1 MAGIR
6 NVAERCLDQ
15 GGTISVREDVLGVY
29 GDDNPQDR
37 SVKARLDLIQNDD
50 FVRIALVTVRPTGST
65 AGQDGNLQRDLDNAN
80 RVYQNECDLWLYP
93 VGSRVVETNLLG
105 SNVLL
110 NQDDCLTSGHSV
122 SDEEDDLFDL
132 GRDMGADIVCYYING
147 STGGAFGCAAHPDG
161 RRGFW
166 AGNSSPSR
174 TQWTFAHELIH
185 IVGDNGHEDDTDNLM
200 YGSGTNNITNPP
212 PDLTDSQCEDIEADE
227 DVEHC

>member
-1 MAGIR
+1 MASVR
-6 NVAERCLDQ
+6 NVVESCLDE

-37 SVKARLDLIQNDD
+37 SVSSQLSRIQNDD
-50 FVRIALVTVRPTGST
+50 FVRIALITVRPTGST

-80 RVYQNECDLWLYP
+80 RIYRNECGLWLYP
-93 VGSRVVETNLLG
+93 VGSRVVNTDFLG

-110 NQDDCLTSGHSV
+110 DQDDCNGNGHGV

-166 AGNSSPSR
+166 AANSSPSR
-174 TQWTFAHELIH
+174 TRWTFAHELIH
-185 IVGDNGHEDDTDNLM
+185 IVGDNDHLDDTDNLM
-200 YGSGTNNITNPP
+200 YGSGTNSITNPP
-212 PDLTDSQCEDIEADE
+212 PDLTDSQCGDIEADE